1 MNFESFGFS
10 VDQTSKSEESYQV
23 TTPGDNKNRPGIIL
37 KGGNIMRLKGKTA
50 QVTGGGS
57 GIGTAIA
64 SGLIKEGAKVCITG
78 RSKEKLEKVAAGFPK
93 DQIAICAGSVTS
105 LDDIQRMMDA
115 TIKLG
120 GRIDVLVNN
129 AGIDP
134 GGTVVDIDPKLWQ
147 QVMDTNLTGPFLTMK
162 KVIPHMIAN
171 GGGSI
176 INIASL
182 GGTVALPGMAP
193 YCTTKAGLIMLT
205 KQVALDYGPQ
215 NIRVNVVCPGANQD
229 KDAGRLTP
237 GLAKAMNTD
246 LDGALAVMSKP
257 LPLRRVA
264 KPEEMCGICNFL
276 ASDESSFM
284 TAATILVDGG
294 ASVVDVSGAALS
306 NVGVNWGA

>member
-1 MNFESFGFS
+1 M
-10 VDQTSKSEESYQV
+10 K
-23 TTPGDNKNRPGIIL
+23 
-37 KGGNIMRLKGKTA
+37 LKGKTA
-50 QVTGGGS
+50 LVTGGGS

-64 SGLIKEGAKVCITG
+64 GGLIREGAKVCITG
-78 RSKEKLEKVAAGFPK
+78 RNRDKLEKVAAGFPK
-93 DQIAICAGSVTS
+93 DQVAICAGSVTS
-105 LDDIQRMMDA
+105 LDDIQKMMDA

-147 QVMDTNLTGPFLTMK
+147 EVMDTNLTGPFLTMK

-215 NIRVNVVCPGANQD
+215 KIRVNVVCPGATRTKMLEDSLQ
-229 KDAGRLTP
+229 
-237 GLAKAMNTD
+237 GLARAMKTD
-246 LDGALAVMSKP
+246 LDGAFAVMSKP